1 MHPAFGLP
9 GLVHDTDDGP
19 VATGSVIPE
28 RPDASAPRRC
38 PTPDAG
44 KSEFSPHPAFLNQFC
59 EGNPMT
65 CFECNSSAMLINQI
79 VPWVS
84 VGILVASVLV
94 FWRLLK
100 PEPGIWTFLVVA
112 MVLMEEVFVSLWL
125 FCGDVPLLSPY
136 VMGGM

>member
-1 MHPAFGLP
+1 
-9 GLVHDTDDGP
+9 
-19 VATGSVIPE
+19 
-28 RPDASAPRRC
+28 
-38 PTPDAG
+38 
-44 KSEFSPHPAFLNQFC
+44 
-59 EGNPMT
+59 
-65 CFECNSSAMLINQI
+65 MLINQI